1 MPAPLGIDKELVRQR
16 FRRCLP
22 TYDANASV
30 QRQMAERL
38 VRLLETHCGR
48 HYPRVLEVGSGT
60 GLLTRMIA
68 GRLIVRDLLANDI
81 VAECRLKTESVAADF
96 PATTFTFFHGDIEG
110 DAGLPEDLDL
120 VASNAAFQ
128 WVQNL
133 PVLIGRLAAH
143 LKPGGVMA
151 FGTFGPRNFEEVR
164 RAGGDSL
171 RYHDTAALRSML
183 PGDMQPAAVEESVVT
198 LRFAS
203 PGEVLDHIRATGSN
217 AIATRRWTRASVE
230 GFCERYKAD
239 LPSGAGVSLTYHP
252 VLVVARKACENWR
265 K

>member
-1 MPAPLGIDKELVRQR
+1 MPAPLTIDKELVRQR

-30 QRQMAERL
+30 QRQMADRL
-38 VRLLETHCGR
+38 VRLIDACCGSEFT
-48 HYPRVLEVGSGT
+48 RVLEVGSGT
-60 GLLTRMIA
+60 GLLTRLIA
-68 GRLIVRDLLANDI
+68 GRLKVRDLWANDI
-81 VAECRLKTESVAADF
+81 VAECRLNMESVASGF
-96 PATTFTFFHGDIEG
+96 PATTFNFCHGDIEG
-110 DAGLPEDLDL
+110 DAELPDGLDL

-133 PVLIGRLAAH
+133 PALMDRLASR
-143 LKPGGVMA
+143 LKPGGVLA

-164 RAGGDSL
+164 LAGGDSL

-217 AIATRRWTRASVE
+217 AIAARRWTRASVE
-230 GFCERYKAD
+230 DFCKRYSSD
-239 LPSGAGVSLTYHP
+239 LPYAAGVSLTYHP
-252 VLVVARKACENWR
+252 VLVVATRASGKR
-265 K
+265 RP